1 MDRLNRYKYWKEF
14 DDEEWI
20 IGMIYVNYDDIEW
33 DYLYEKASEERTT
46 DELDRFKKIV
56 DDKLRD
62 T

>member
-1 MDRLNRYKYWKEF
+1 VDRLNRYKYWKEF